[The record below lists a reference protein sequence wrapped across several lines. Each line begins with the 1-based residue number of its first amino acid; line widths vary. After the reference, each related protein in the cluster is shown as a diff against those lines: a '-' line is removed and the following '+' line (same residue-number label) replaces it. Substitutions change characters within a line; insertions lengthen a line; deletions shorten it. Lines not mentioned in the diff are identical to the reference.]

1 MEQHTNLNTEL
12 EDLEEGEL
20 VEEGE
25 EAIEGENGE
34 ESDTTECDTKAKERR
49 WKTKRNQKKKI
60 RRKNKMRRML
70 MSLFGRPSKEIPQI
84 NPNPRRSNHNKSF
97 GADRVEVTNKII
109 EVQQREIAN
118 LLHYKEIY
126 DEFSTVFPIK
136 MSEEKR
142 EEFDRKMKRTPRE
155 LVQTF
160 MINRRNRHI
169 NDTKQTSEPAW
180 SDSPASVLRR
190 QTRPCPVVTS

>member
-1 MEQHTNLNTEL
+1 
-12 EDLEEGEL
+12 
-20 VEEGE
+20 
-25 EAIEGENGE
+25 
-34 ESDTTECDTKAKERR
+34 
-49 WKTKRNQKKKI
+49 
-60 RRKNKMRRML
+60 MRRML
-70 MSLFGRPSKEIPQI
+70 SSLFGGPVKEIPQI
-84 NPNPRRSNHNKSF
+84 NQNPRRSNHNKSF

-118 LLHYKEIY
+118 LLHCKEIY
-126 DEFSTVFPIK
+126 EEFSTDFSMK
-136 MSEEKR
+136 MQEEKR

-180 SDSPASVLRR
+180 SDSRASVLRR
-190 QTRPCPVVTS
+190 QTRPCPFVTS

>member
-1 MEQHTNLNTEL
+1 
-12 EDLEEGEL
+12 
-20 VEEGE
+20 
-25 EAIEGENGE
+25 
-34 ESDTTECDTKAKERR
+34 
-49 WKTKRNQKKKI
+49 
-60 RRKNKMRRML
+60 MRRML
-70 MSLFGRPSKEIPQI
+70 LSLFGGPVKEIPQI

-97 GADRVEVTNKII
+97 GADRVEVLNKII

-126 DEFSTVFPIK
+126 EEIYEEFSTDFSMKIP
-136 MSEEKR
+136 EEKR
-142 EEFDRKMKRTPRE
+142 EEFERKMKRTPRE

-169 NDTKQTSEPAW
+169 NDTKQPSEQAW